1 MDKLYKKA
9 KRNAEYYL
17 AEKLASDCT
26 DGWFRYVKTLE
37 DYAEP
42 ILISPAMAQEV
53 LDANKVGEI
62 TPVEKENP
70 TACISFSGKLIDG
83 ATVLKWISL
92 GEKSRIVFFQFNILD
107 KLFTNRTR
115 PR

>member
-17 AEKLASDCT
+17 AEKLANGEDC
-26 DGWFRYVKTLE
+26 WFRYVKTLE

-42 ILISPAMAQEV
+42 VLISPAMAQEV
-53 LDANKVGEI
+53 LDANNVGEV

-70 TACISFSGKLIDG
+70 TVCISFNGKLLDG
-83 ATVLKWISL
+83 AGTLKWISL
-92 GEKSRIVFFQFNILD
+92 GEKSQIVFFQFNISD
-107 KLFTNRTR
+107 KLTILFN
-115 PR
+115 